1 MSTSNGLHLDDD
13 QLVWA
18 VVDEAELPLPLR
30 EHLSTCP
37 VCRANKA
44 QTAKNLARL
53 GQMAERYAPLPTHP
67 VSLPVDEPRGIS
79 RWSWGWRT
87 YVGAAVAT
95 ALVLVVLWR
104 TPVPPGPS
112 GENGNMLAT
121 EMQEAEEFMTEIAML
136 VDNALPTVYLDISAE
151 SSMDLDEEF
160 MEFVVPS
167 VGDEPLTY
175 DSRKR
180 GVSLC

>member
-1 MSTSNGLHLDDD
+1 MSTSNELHLDDD

-44 QTAKNLARL
+44 QTAKNLSRL
-53 GQMAERYAPLPTHP
+53 GQMAERFAPLPAHSI
-67 VSLPVDEPRGIS
+67 SLPVEEPRS
-79 RWSWGWRT
+79 TTRWSWGWQT
-87 YVGAAVAT
+87 YAGAAVAA
-95 ALVLVVLWR
+95 ALVLAVFWR

-112 GENGNMLAT
+112 GENGNMMAT
-121 EMQEAEEFMTEIAML
+121 EIQEAEQFMTEIAML
-136 VDNALPTVYLDISAE
+136 VDNALPAVYLDISAE
-151 SSMDLDEEF
+151 PSADFDEEL
-160 MEFVVPS
+160 MEPVGPS
-167 VGDEPLTY
+167 VEDQPLT
-175 DSRKR
+175 DNSRKR